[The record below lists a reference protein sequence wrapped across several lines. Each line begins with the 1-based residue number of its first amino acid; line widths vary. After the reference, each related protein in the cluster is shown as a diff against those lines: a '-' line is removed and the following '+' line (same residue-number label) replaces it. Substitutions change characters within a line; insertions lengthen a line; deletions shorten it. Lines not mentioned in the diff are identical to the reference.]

1 MKNLLLI
8 LALILI
14 STCNIVQAAEDTHF
28 KEEVLNI
35 KSLSPE
41 EAMQIRR
48 DMEYRE
54 RQQSQME
61 QQAQDYMYRMQ
72 QQMMMPP
79 AMNPYGGLNN
89 FRY

>member
-1 MKNLLLI
+1 MKKKLLFLLI
-8 LALILI
+8 LLVSSNVAF
-14 STCNIVQAAEDTHF
+14 ADGDTHF

-41 EAMQIRR
+41 EAQQVRR

-54 RQQSQME
+54 QQQTRME

-79 AMNPYGGLNN
+79 AMNPYGGFNN
-89 FRY
+89 YRY

>member
-1 MKNLLLI
+1 MKKKLLFLLI
-8 LALILI
+8 LLVSSNVAF
-14 STCNIVQAAEDTHF
+14 ADGDTHF

-35 KSLSPE
+35 KSLSPD
-41 EAMQIRR
+41 EAQQIKQ

-54 RQQSQME
+54 RQQSRME

-79 AMNPYGGLNN
+79 AMNPYGGFNN
-89 FRY
+89 YRY

>member
-1 MKNLLLI
+1 MKKKLLFLLI
-8 LALILI
+8 LVI
-14 STCNIVQAAEDTHF
+14 SSNVAFADGDTHF

-35 KSLSPE
+35 KSLSPD
-41 EAMQIRR
+41 EAQQIKQ

-54 RQQSQME
+54 QQQSRME

-79 AMNPYGGLNN
+79 AMNPYGGFNN
-89 FRY
+89 YRY

>member
-1 MKNLLLI
+1 MKNLLLFLSII
-8 LALILI
+8 LL
-14 STCNIVQAAEDTHF
+14 TGNIVLADGDTHF
-28 KEEVLNI
+28 KEEVLNL

-41 EAMQIRR
+41 EAQQVRR

-54 RQQSQME
+54 QQQSKME

-79 AMNPYGGLNN
+79 AMNPYGGFNN
-89 FRY
+89 YRY

>member
-1 MKNLLLI
+1 MVSSNV
-8 LALILI
+8 AF
-14 STCNIVQAAEDTHF
+14 ADGDTHF

-35 KSLSPE
+35 KSLSPD
-41 EAMQIRR
+41 EAQQIKQ

-54 RQQSQME
+54 QQQSRME

-79 AMNPYGGLNN
+79 AMNPYGGFNN
-89 FRY
+89 YRY